1 MSMAA
6 ITSILRR
13 HGDGRAYD
21 RCGYRESTCLNP
33 QNFAITIGKPLAP
46 QSLAGYQQDL
56 MAYRRFCGHPD
67 AALEAS
73 SLARWRVHLA
83 QDALLSPNTINRR
96 LAAVKRVVR
105 EAAAQ
110 GYVDS
115 DTAEAF
121 RRVRGLQVKALKD
134 RLKIPSRLPPAQIRI
149 LCDRPELATL
159 KGWRDRA
166 LLHTLASS
174 GCRVSEI
181 VTLTTAQIRTEAGSF
196 FLEVL
201 GKNQTKPELA
211 PLSHEAYRLI
221 EAWVARRPV
230 ASPYVFTSFGGR
242 GRQPTPR
249 LLDRSAAFR
258 LVQHYARLVGL
269 GPLSPHDLRRFVG
282 TQLAKRDIR
291 QAQKVL
297 RHKDIS
303 TTARHYV
310 LDELAGGLTDGLY

>member
-1 MSMAA
+1 MVLCD
-6 ITSILRR
+6 TSILM
-13 HGDGRAYD
+13 G
-21 RCGYRESTCLNP
+21 
-33 QNFAITIGKPLAP
+33 QLAP

-56 MAYRRFCGHPD
+56 AAYLRFCSDPD

-73 SLARWRVHLA
+73 TLARWGVHLA
-83 QDALLSPNTINRR
+83 QATPLSPHSINRKLSAIR
-96 LAAVKRVVR
+96 RVVR
-105 EAAAQ
+105 EAARQ
-110 GYVDS
+110 GYLDPA
-115 DTAEAF
+115 TAEAF
-121 RRVRGLQVKALKD
+121 RRVPGVPLKALKD
-134 RLKIPSRLPPAQIRI
+134 RLKIPTRLSPAQIRI
-149 LCDRPELATL
+149 LCDRPDLATL
-159 KGWRDRA
+159 TGWRDRA

-181 VTLTTAQIRTEAGSF
+181 VTLTTGQIRSEAGSF

-221 EAWVARRPV
+221 DAWVARRPV
-230 ASPYVFTSFGGR
+230 ASPSVFTSFGGR
-242 GRQPTPR
+242 QPTPR
-249 LLDRSAAFR
+249 PLDRSAALR
-258 LVQHYARLVGL
+258 LVQRYAHLVGL

-310 LDELAGGLTDGLY
+310 LDELTGGLTDGLY

>member
-1 MSMAA
+1 MV
-6 ITSILRR
+6 LF
-13 HGDGRAYD
+13 D
-21 RCGYRESTCLNP
+21 
-33 QNFAITIGKPLAP
+33 ITILTGHLAP
-46 QSLAGYQQDL
+46 ASLVGYQQDL
-56 MAYRRFCGHPD
+56 AAYLQFCGEPTT
-67 AALEAS
+67 ALEAS
-73 SLARWRVHLA
+73 SLARWSTHLA
-83 QDALLSPNTINRR
+83 QATRLSPHTINRR
-96 LAAVKRVVR
+96 LAAVRRVVR

-110 GYVDS
+110 GYVDR

-121 RRVRGLQVKALKD
+121 RQVRGLQVKALKD
-134 RLKIPSRLPPAQIRI
+134 RLKIPTRLPPAQVRI
-149 LCDRPELATL
+149 LCDRPELSSS

-181 VTLTTAQIRTEAGSF
+181 VTLTTGQIRSEAGSF

-201 GKNQTKPELA
+201 GKNQTLPELA

-249 LLDRSAAFR
+249 PLDRSAALR
-258 LVQHYARLVGL
+258 IVQHYARLVGL
-269 GPLSPHDLRRFVG
+269 GPRSPHDLRRFVG